1 MFDFLI
7 INEIRSFVPSI
18 IHIRSKENK
27 IPTAHN
33 TSPAPISIVPVG
45 TCVKSVGKPAAKTS
59 RPANIRHI
67 PTTPAANI
75 RLKITMK
82 SEKISDNI
90 TIPAVNHIGHVSTAI
105 IAIMTAFDVLFS
117 LTGC

>member
-1 MFDFLI
+1 
-7 INEIRSFVPSI
+7 
-18 IHIRSKENK
+18 
-27 IPTAHN
+27 
-33 TSPAPISIVPVG
+33 
-45 TCVKSVGKPAAKTS
+45 
-59 RPANIRHI
+59 
-67 PTTPAANI
+67 
-75 RLKITMK
+75 MK